1 MSNYGIY
8 KVHQEEGA
16 IKNVMTLEKIN
27 DWESETEKEYSKD
40 AIIKMIKSDAV
51 VITITKC
58 LWGNWVEGAKVII
71 ENIDGTEYIK
81 TVANDIKKDN
91 LDNLPQYKK

>member
-1 MSNYGIY
+1 MSRYGIY

-16 IKNVMTLEKIN
+16 IKNVMTLEKID

-40 AIIKMIKSDAV
+40 AIIEMIKSDAV
-51 VITITKC
+51 VITITKG
-58 LWGNWVEGAKVII
+58 LWDNWVEGAKVII

-81 TVANDIKKDN
+81 TAANDIKKDN